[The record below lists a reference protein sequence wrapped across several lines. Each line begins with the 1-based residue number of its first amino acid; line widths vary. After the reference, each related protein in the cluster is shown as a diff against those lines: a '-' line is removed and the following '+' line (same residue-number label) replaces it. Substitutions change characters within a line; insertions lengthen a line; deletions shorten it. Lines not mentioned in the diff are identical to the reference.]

1 MRKNGGTVTM
11 KEKILRM
18 IKYAYTNVPL
28 YEKKNIDITSIKDI
42 KDVPVIR
49 KEEIMVD
56 WEEGISSNYLM
67 KYLQGKL
74 MSSWTSGS
82 TGKCL
87 RVLWTKEQ
95 YNQSLLPLWILRH
108 RFYDIKPTDK
118 FCYFY
123 NTPNVEHRKKG
134 NVFYEI
140 IENSMGFY
148 KNNLS
153 EEVICNIIDMIKE
166 YSPRW
171 LMLQPSTAVLIGRTM
186 EKLEISLSSVE
197 YIELSGEMLFEETR
211 NYLKKIFGCTIANQY
226 GCNEL
231 NSIAYECP
239 EGNLHCLESNVYVEV
254 VKKEK
259 RIENKEEGE
268 LCLTTLNNETMPL
281 VRYAI
286 GDSGLLRYHHSCDCG
301 LKSPILELTSGR
313 ISTYIQHEDG
323 TLLSPYIFIHA
334 VHSIIEMLGDVIIQF
349 RVIQKEYQKFEVIFV
364 ISDEVY
370 ENLEEISAHIEE
382 IFLNS
387 IDEKRLK
394 NSKYIFLYTNH
405 VFADDKTGKCTY
417 FEMMV

>member
-1 MRKNGGTVTM
+1 M
-11 KEKILRM
+11 KENLLRM
-18 IKYAYTNVPL
+18 IKYAYANVPL

-42 KDVPVIR
+42 KDVPIIR

-56 WEEGISSNYLM
+56 WEDGISSNYLL

-108 RFYDIKPTDK
+108 RFYNIKPTDK

-123 NTPNVEHRKKG
+123 NTPNVEQSQKR

-140 IENSMGFY
+140 IENSMGFN

-186 EKLEISLSSVE
+186 EKLKISLSSVK

-239 EGNLHCLESNVYVEV
+239 EGNLHCLETNVYVEIV
-254 VKKEK
+254 EKEK
-259 RIENKEEGE
+259 RIENEEEGE
-268 LCLTTLNNETMPL
+268 ICLTTLNNETMPL

-286 GDSGLLRYHHSCDCG
+286 GDSGLLRYHHSCNCG
-301 LKSPILELTSGR
+301 LKSPILELTCGR
-313 ISTYIQHEDG
+313 ISMYIQNEDG
-323 TLLSPYIFIHA
+323 TQTTPYVFVHA
-334 VHSIIEMLGDVIIQF
+334 VRSIIGRLGDIIIQF
-349 RVIQKEYQKFEVIFV
+349 RVIQKEYHRFDVVFV
-364 ISDEVY
+364 LQEEIY
-370 ENLEEISAHIEE
+370 ENLEKIVVDIERT
-382 IFLNS
+382 FLDG
-387 IDEKRLK
+387 IDERRLM
-394 NSKYIFLYTNH
+394 NSEYNFKYTNQ
-405 VFADDKTGKCTY
+405 VFSCTPKDKFSY
-417 FEMMV
+417 FETMVQ